1 MYCINISQILLHSL
15 DRSQIFAW
23 RLLYFLSEGG
33 YWELSQT
40 QLAHKRTCNT
50 LFGVHLPVIHSLHFI
65 YSTCYSFTCYCLRL
79 PVVRLRLFIYGA
91 SIYSVVT
98 LESRGNNVKS
108 FYMPKCDKSNIQKM
122 QLQLRTYFPAH
133 ESQKDINAQW
143 YAHILFSA
151 ISTCFKTLPPWNA
164 VALLDTLNNPPPKNE
179 IMSTHYCKT
188 NWQLLTLRHQLRQR
202 NTGSAHPSRANLS
215 TIWKHRHE
223 QTRFKSLWKGQD
235 NRMWHRKCG
244 IISTRTKNLLFI

>member
-15 DRSQIFAW
+15 DRFQIFFW
-23 RLLYFLSEGG
+23 RLLYFLSQGG

-40 QLAHKRTCNT
+40 QLALKRTCNT

-108 FYMPKCDKSNIQKM
+108 FYMPKCAKSNIPKI
-122 QLQLRTYFPAH
+122 LLRTYK
-133 ESQKDINAQW
+133 KDINDQW
-143 YAHILFSA
+143 YALIFCLQFPH
-151 ISTCFKTLPPWNA
+151 
-164 VALLDTLNNPPPKNE
+164 V
-179 IMSTHYCKT
+179 
-188 NWQLLTLRHQLRQR
+188 
-202 NTGSAHPSRANLS
+202 SRLC
-215 TIWKHRHE
+215 RHE
-223 QTRFKSLWKGQD
+223 MLSRFWTPWITPLLKTR
-235 NRMWHRKCG
+235 
-244 IISTRTKNLLFI
+244 